1 MGDNGIRSSNLGDMN
16 VSQKSK
22 NIPKVY
28 ARIVCKGINVRSF
41 PGESFH
47 QILKRLHNPK
57 KV

>member
-28 ARIVCKGINVRSF
+28 AELYVRTLMYVLF
-41 PGESFH
+41 LEKAF
-47 QILKRLHNPK
+47 IRF
-57 KV
+57 